1 MSIDP
6 PDLAAALERVIA
18 NSSTTADAAE
28 SLVTRLS
35 GLDHYSWVGIYWVE
49 GDDLV
54 LGPWRGP
61 QATEH
66 TRIPIG
72 TGICGAAAA
81 SGRTEIVDDV
91 STDDRYLACFVGTK
105 SEIVVP
111 IVAADGTVLGEIDID
126 GNEVAAFGPA
136 DAELLERAAAAL
148 AARVGA

>member
-1 MSIDP
+1 MSTLP
-6 PDLAAALERVIA
+6 PDLAADLDDLVAA
-18 NSSTTADAAE
+18 AATTADAADA
-28 SLVTRLS
+28 VVARLAALPAY
-35 GLDHYSWVGIYWVE
+35 GWVGIYWVE

-111 IVAADGTVLGEIDID
+111 IVAADGTVLGEIDVD
-126 GNEVAAFGPA
+126 GDEVAAFGAA
-136 DAELLERAAAAL
+136 DAELLERTAAAL
-148 AARVGA
+148 AARIGK